1 MKISEIEAA
10 YDTDGGVKI
19 SQSFG
24 KVLAWCGSD
33 QLLALA
39 HAVIA
44 QADALPDFGQF
55 TPQEHQFLATAREVV
70 KVYSV
75 QVRP

>member
-10 YDTDGGVKI
+10 YDTDGGLKI

-24 KVLAWCGSD
+24 KILAWCGSD

-44 QADALPDFGQF
+44 QADALPDLGQF
-55 TPQEHQFLATAREVV
+55 TPQEVEFLEAARNVLKAYSV
-70 KVYSV
+70 KV
-75 QVRP
+75 RP